1 VSLNSDNLKLNQEQF
16 RQGLTAWPA
25 GLDWQPDDSQIE
37 ALCQL
42 YQGILA
48 GNARL
53 NLTRITAPLDFLE
66 KHLWDSLAG
75 ILLSPNCRNLSQAKV
90 IDIGTGGGF
99 PGFPVAMVWPQWSV
113 TLLDSTRK
121 KITYLE
127 ELGYRLGLTNLD
139 YLVDRAEAVGQQ
151 SRHRVHYDLALIR
164 AVGEGAVCAEYG
176 LPLLKVGG
184 TLVLYRG
191 QWTTAETEQLE
202 KVSELLGGKVTAIV
216 PHTIPWSQGQRHFVY
231 ITKEKPT
238 PSTYPRAIGIPR
250 QNPLASEFESK
261 KPILANA
268 SSLISIPEASE
279 NI

>member
-1 VSLNSDNLKLNQEQF
+1 MSSNSDNLEVNLEQF
-16 RQGLTAWPA
+16 RQGLTAWPE
-25 GLDWQPDDSQIE
+25 GLDWQPDNAQID

-42 YQGILA
+42 YQGILS

-75 ILLSPNCRNLSQAKV
+75 ILLSPSCRNLSQAKV

-99 PGFPVAMVWPQWSV
+99 PGLPVAMVWPQWSV

-127 ELGYRLGLTNLD
+127 ELGYRLGLTNLH
-139 YLVDRAEAVGQQ
+139 YLVERAEAVGQQ
-151 SRHRVHYDLALIR
+151 SQHRGQYDLALIR
-164 AVGEGAVCAEYG
+164 AVGNESVCVEYG

-184 TLVLYRG
+184 SLVLYRG

-202 KVSELLGGKVTAIV
+202 KVSELLGGKVTEIV
-216 PHTIPWSQGQRHFVY
+216 PHTIPWSQGQRHFIY

-238 PSTYPRAIGIPR
+238 PNAYPRAIGIPR
-250 QNPLASEFESK
+250 QNPLISGQLEST
-261 KPILANA
+261 KPILAAA
-268 SSLISIPEASE
+268 SSRPP
-279 NI
+279 NPQP

>member
-1 VSLNSDNLKLNQEQF
+1 MSSNSDNLEINLEQF
-16 RQGLTAWPA
+16 RRGLTTWPDS
-25 GLDWQPDDSQIE
+25 LDWQPDDSQIE

-53 NLTRITAPLDFLE
+53 NLTRITAPRDFLE

-75 ILLSPNCRNLSQAKV
+75 ILLSPPCRDLFQAKV

-99 PGFPVAMVWPQWSV
+99 PGLPVAMVWPQWSV

-127 ELGYRLGLTNLD
+127 ELGCRLGLTNLN

-151 SRHRVHYDLALIR
+151 SQHRAHYDLALIR
-164 AVGEGAVCAEYG
+164 AVGDGVVCAEYG
-176 LPLLKVGG
+176 LPLVKVGG

-216 PHTIPWSQGQRHFVY
+216 PHTTPWSQAQRHFIY
-231 ITKEKPT
+231 IAKKKPT
-238 PSTYPRAIGIPR
+238 PHDYPRAIGIPR
-250 QNPLASEFESK
+250 QNPLISGQLKSR
-261 KPILANA
+261 KPIVVTA
-268 SSLISIPEASE
+268 SSPALNPKP
-279 NI
+279 